1 MNSLFMRRFRGF
13 QQSWHLKRPNIYE
26 GVIDA
31 SVNACCK
38 LKLLF
43 SEKRL

>member
-1 MNSLFMRRFRGF
+1 M
-13 QQSWHLKRPNIYE
+13 LKIVFGLVRDLKLPNIYE

-43 SEKRL
+43 LEKCL